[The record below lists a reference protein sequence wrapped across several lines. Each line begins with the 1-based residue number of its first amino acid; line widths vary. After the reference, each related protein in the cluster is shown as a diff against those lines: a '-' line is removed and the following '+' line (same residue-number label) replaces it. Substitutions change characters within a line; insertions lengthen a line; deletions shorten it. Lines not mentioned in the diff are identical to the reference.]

1 VSARPGGLQECPACH
16 RPTRPQGSDVA
27 EYPGSTV
34 RMARDLCAR
43 CYALDRRG
51 VDPYAAVEERAKAEA
66 TRVSGDNQS
75 WLKIG
80 SPVQLVRWVRTRDG
94 DVARLVEGE
103 DRGRTPKEWSVKVLG
118 EVVQYDRADWEV
130 TTP

>member
-1 VSARPGGLQECPACH
+1 VSARSGGLQECPACH
-16 RPTRPQGSDVA
+16 RPTRPQGSDA
-27 EYPGSTV
+27 GEYPGSTV

-43 CYALDRRG
+43 CYGLDRRG
-51 VDPYAAVEERAKAEA
+51 VDPFVAVVERAKAEA

-75 WLKIG
+75 WLSIG

-103 DRGRTPKEWSVKVLG
+103 YRGRTPKEWSVAVLG
-118 EVVQYDRADWEV
+118 EVVQYDRAEWEV